1 MFNNNPTIATIV
13 SRFIRL
19 ARDVNKE
26 RHLLLLLLL
35 LPPTGINPTR
45 LACAAFEA

>member
-1 MFNNNPTIATIV
+1 MFNNNPTIAAIV

-26 RHLLLLLLL
+26 CHLLLLLL
-35 LPPTGINPTR
+35 LPPTGINATR

>member
-35 LPPTGINPTR
+35 PPTGINPTR